1 MLILEK
7 ETTTV
12 QVAGIQKLTTI
23 DYPGYLSA
31 VLFIRGCP
39 WQCRYCHNPALREY
53 DDRDTVPRSELESF
67 LVRRRGFLE
76 GIVVS
81 GGEPTSFDALPHLLK
96 WIRGFGYRTAL
107 HTNGSFPDTLRQIV
121 HDRLVD
127 YIAMDIKAPPRIYD
141 RITQSPDSCIPV
153 ARSID
158 IIASS
163 GIEHEF
169 RTTYHPSI
177 LSEDELL
184 EVMRA
189 AARKSNERF
198 YIQMF
203 RKEGVNDEELVRDGD
218 VVTVPSSAV
227 MLGKKLFSEFGVR

>member
-1 MLILEK
+1 MLLIEK
-7 ETTTV
+7 ETTTIP
-12 QVAGIQKLTTI
+12 VAGIQKLTTI

-53 DDRDTVPRSELESF
+53 DDQDTVPWGELESF

-81 GGEPTSFDALPHLLK
+81 GGEPTSFEALPHLLK
-96 WIRGFGYRTAL
+96 WLRGFGYRTAL
-107 HTNGSFPDTLRQIV
+107 HTNGCFPDNLQRIA
-121 HDRLVD
+121 HDRLFD

-141 RITQSPDSCIPV
+141 RITQSADSCIPV

-169 RTTYHPSI
+169 RTTYHPAI

-184 EVMRA
+184 EAMQAV
-189 AARKSNERF
+189 ARKSSERF

-203 RKEGVNDEELVRDGD
+203 RKEGVRDEALVRDGD
-218 VVTVPSSAV
+218 VVTVPAAAV
-227 MLGKKLFSEFGVR
+227 MLGKKLFREFGVR